1 MNTNIIHLILSVE
14 KILFISEHYMC
25 PYYFS
30 ERITYFGNQNKLVKY
45 RTKCIGYIMLVNILV
60 KRTQA
65 GVLKNIYNACSL
77 WITLYVLQVVLI
89 VKNPFSLKDFVG
101 KKFLHVVKNLMKIF
115 GFLKNV

>member
-1 MNTNIIHLILSVE
+1 
-14 KILFISEHYMC
+14 
-25 PYYFS
+25 
-30 ERITYFGNQNKLVKY
+30 
-45 RTKCIGYIMLVNILV
+45 MLVNILV

-101 KKFLHVVKNLMKIF
+101 KNVVKNLMKIF